1 MRYSQGWQQ
10 VFALS
15 EPVTA
20 APPPFVESPGLR
32 HTTGPWTSAS
42 GTANT
47 LRTNTERSRARLR
60 PAHEGVMA
68 GGRGLSAVAAA
79 TAVLAS
85 WEERL
90 VAVRDECGYLAG
102 ALNQVGRAMGETDTT
117 VRSGLQAIRTAPAVE
132 RHERR

>member
-1 MRYSQGWQQ
+1 MRYSAGWQQ

-15 EPVTA
+15 GQGTDPSV
-20 APPPFVESPGLR
+20 PLSPPFADPRGLR

-47 LRTNTERSRARLR
+47 LRTNAERSRARLR
-60 PAHEGVMA
+60 PAHEGMVA

-90 VAVRDECGYLAG
+90 AAVRGECAYLAG
-102 ALNQVGRAMGETDTT
+102 ALNQVGRELGETDAAVGSALRV
-117 VRSGLQAIRTAPAVE
+117 VRARG
-132 RHERR
+132 